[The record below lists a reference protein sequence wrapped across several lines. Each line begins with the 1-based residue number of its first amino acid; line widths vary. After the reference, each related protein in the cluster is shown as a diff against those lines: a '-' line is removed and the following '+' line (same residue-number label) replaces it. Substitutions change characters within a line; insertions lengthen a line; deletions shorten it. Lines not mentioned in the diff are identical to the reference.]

1 MIIQATSHGTAA
13 AEEPFAFTYSGDF
26 TDNRVDGVG
35 TVRLNT
41 SGTLTVTGKAVT
53 VSVTIVG
60 AGGGGVQ
67 RKTSVSSF
75 DRAAGGG
82 SGGMQTITITLEP
95 GTYEIVIGTGGLGYY
110 TTGFSDVGVAAAGG
124 STFAFDNA
132 STGGGGASIVNTQST
147 SGVTT
152 PGTGGTPNGNAGTT
166 TAGGAPNGGS
176 PSGGSAAANSGG
188 DGYVEITFS

>member
-13 AEEPFAFTYSGDF
+13 KEEPFAFTYSGDF

-60 AGGGGVQ
+60 AGGGAAYF
-67 RKTSVSSF
+67 SPAEW
-75 DRAAGGG
+75 AAGGG
-82 SGGMQTITITLEP
+82 SGGIQTKTITLKP
-95 GTYEIVIGTGGLGYY
+95 GVYDIVIGTGGAGIQIDFGSAV
-110 TTGFSDVGVAAAGG
+110 TVG
-124 STFAFDNA
+124 
-132 STGGGGASIVNTQST
+132 
-147 SGVTT
+147 
-152 PGTGGTPNGNAGTT
+152 GTGGNTTAFDETCTGGKGGDISGAEPIGGTGGVPNGTSGKGVKSTT
-166 TAGGAPNGGS
+166 SASGGSPNGGAVVKEV
-176 PSGGSAAANSGG
+176 PQNGG